1 MMSKKEYE
9 MYERALT
16 TGQMFEKGY
25 FKLIENLKQLCSY
38 LELRKEQLQ
47 YSESKE
53 EIDFVITVLYR
64 AIKSDIYTLNK

>member
-9 MYERALT
+9 MYEKALK

-25 FKLIENLKQLCSY
+25 FKLIENLKQLCCY

-53 EIDFVITVLYR
+53 EIDFVTAVLYR